1 MTTARPS
8 CARKDGTRRI
18 KESRSR
24 FSPSVLDIAYYLAG
38 EKEWNH
44 PCHWKVNY
52 PRPALT
58 IVKLKYDSLR
68 VGTKSISRIV
78 QFLINN
84 PDKSRREKSRNR
96 EGLSKT
102 SFILRSSINHSPR
115 NTDRKRGKKFV
126 SGSVWKLSVCLLPR
140 MSPSRGRKGRN
151 LRPWTCE
158 LCPLPLSRIK
168 HNVEGPRGV
177 PRGAI
182 KRLLRRGYA
191 SKFTGIY
198 SPPIVPDRLRC
209 ARVCVSRFMNLTPRS
224 QKGEGSARSLSR
236 RTICP

>member
-24 FSPSVLDIAYYLAG
+24 FSPRYSLLFGGRKRVKSSLPLQGKD
-38 EKEWNH
+38 
-44 PCHWKVNY
+44 Y

-140 MSPSRGRKGRN
+140 VSPSRGRKGRN